1 MKIARFSLLMCCW
14 WLAIAP
20 IAFAQTESTATDFG
34 LSPFPMLYNTQL
46 EFSPTPLD
54 FAMEF
59 GHLPQH
65 IEILGVHVFATAS
78 IPSETVLG
86 YAATFANIL
95 DANQDGVA
103 DNEGVWLRLIEGRTA
118 LLLVSTSD
126 PADTLHPILEV
137 ISTNAQRGQS
147 YNLQPIVVADVNTSL
162 PPSNALLAMLRPI
175 LVGYSMEY
183 PQVFGTVESSELL
196 VAWQSAQTN
205 GHYLTPSLC
214 SDSCS
219 VSRYAQWGWLTLLS
233 ATPLEPNIEWLVLDR
248 PTLETTDPLLYALL
262 SSTQYG
268 FAQVA
273 PSTTYQV
280 E

>member
-1 MKIARFSLLMCCW
+1 MKVARFSVLLWWC
-14 WLAIAP
+14 WLAITP

-54 FAMEF
+54 FPVEF
-59 GHLPQH
+59 GQLPQH
-65 IEILGVHVFATAS
+65 IEILGVHVFATVS
-78 IPSETVLG
+78 IPSKTVLS
-86 YAATFANIL
+86 YAATFASIL
-95 DANQDGVA
+95 DSNQDGVA
-103 DNEGVWLRLIEGRTA
+103 DNEGVWLRLMEGRTA

-126 PADTLHPILEV
+126 PITTFHPILEV
-137 ISTNAQRGQS
+137 TSTDAQRGQS
-147 YNLQPIVVADVNTSL
+147 YNLQPIMVADVNNSV

-196 VAWQSAQTN
+196 VAWQNAQAN

-219 VSRYAQWGWLTLLS
+219 VWRYAQWGWLTLLS

-248 PTLETTDPLLYALL
+248 ATLETTDPLLYALL
-262 SSTQYG
+262 SNPQYG
-268 FAQVA
+268 FTQVSPAQ
-273 PSTTYQV
+273 TYQV